1 MFTWNIQYISKT
13 RLADALKQSVIDT
26 ERGDILIR
34 IHTAIHNAEE
44 AVDLAAFIKKIVPKA
59 HIIGTSTSAV
69 IHEGKL
75 HMDQCLISVTQ
86 MTHLVPLYDEIYN
99 KKNRSY
105 FEALEKKA
113 EELAKKYDCRF
124 VDNETPYERVEK
136 GHPTIVDYFYH
147 EEVRGTANSGKR
159 NVIHN
164 S

>member
-1 MFTWNIQYISKT
+1 MFKKQTIYSMIFSCICFVFFIISMF
-13 RLADALKQSVIDT
+13 L
-26 ERGDILIR
+26 
-34 IHTAIHNAEE
+34 
-44 AVDLAAFIKKIVPKA
+44 
-59 HIIGTSTSAV
+59 
-69 IHEGKL
+69 
-75 HMDQCLISVTQ
+75 
-86 MTHLVPLYDEIYN
+86 
-99 KKNRSY
+99 NRSY